1 MWFDTD
7 NPVALEPAL
16 ILYDGKAFIKLING
30 KEKSLSDVLP
40 LAKEHSAVVIGFC
53 MDDNGI
59 PAIAEERAV
68 VAEEIA
74 RAAQTGIPTE
84 DVIIDP
90 LAMSK
95 CADSR
100 ANRVT
105 LDTIH
110 LVVREFWVNIIM
122 GASNVSFDLPD
133 RKLINTAFMTMAIQV
148 GLTCPITK
156 PLVTEINTAVL
167 AADLAIGKDDICMH
181 WVPAYS

>member
-122 GASNVSFDLPD
+122 GASDLPD

-167 AADLAIGKDDICMH
+167 AADLAIGKDDICTH